1 MYLIVMKTQKMVD
14 EHSLL
19 YIVLYKLSSEQHI
32 IIKVIRKKNTMLFLQ
47 SLSLCLINLQRI
59 LSWLIFQN
67 SSVFCICFRAHF

>member
-1 MYLIVMKTQKMVD
+1 MCLIVMKTQKMVD

-47 SLSLCLINLQRI
+47 SSLLDYLSM
-59 LSWLIFQN
+59 
-67 SSVFCICFRAHF
+67 